1 MNEPVG
7 FGVDMEEEKLHQ
19 TAKTHKEPKILK
31 LKIRHASKFKDTE
44 IEIADTETVFTLKQR
59 WADLYGIDDI
69 GQEGERVKLLG
80 NGRELKSEAFL
91 YQYNLNEDLYLIGV
105 MKY

>member
-1 MNEPVG
+1 MV
-7 FGVDMEEEKLHQ
+7 EKRR
-19 TAKTHKEPKILK
+19 EDKILK
-31 LKIRHASKFKDTE
+31 LKIWHASKFKDTE
-44 IEIADTETVFTLKQR
+44 IEIADTETVFVLKQW

-69 GQEGERVKLLG
+69 GKQGEWVKLLG
-80 NGRELKSEAFL
+80 NGWELKSDVCL